1 MTSSSSSQ
9 PSQTAPGTSPVQGLH
24 HVTVMAADPQRN
36 IDFYSQ
42 TLGQRLVKVTVNFD
56 DPGTYHFYYGD
67 LTGQPGT
74 IMTHFP
80 WVGARRGV
88 RGNGEVVATAYSAP
102 RGSGAYWQARLTEHG
117 FAPQGGERFGHPVLT
132 FEDPD
137 GTWVELVF
145 EDGAEVQPWPAS
157 PVPAEHAL
165 RGFHS
170 VTAWV
175 RDTGSVRDLLVG
187 HLGFTE
193 VGSEA
198 DPEGTRTRFQGS
210 GDGVGLFVDVVERP
224 GKPRGQ
230 FGAGSV
236 HHVALRTR
244 GDAEQEA
251 YLTALT
257 AAGHH
262 PTPVQDRQYFHSIY
276 FREPNGVLFEIAT
289 DAPGFADDEPV
300 EELGRHLKLPE
311 WFESRRATIE
321 AHVPRIV
328 SREYGVTIGTREP
341 EDAVATPSG
350 STAAGPASNE
360 NIQVYAAGRSPGQ
373 ARVAMVLLHGRGGT
387 AGDILSLEKELN
399 LSAFAY
405 LAPQAPGNSWYPQSF
420 LAPVEHNQ
428 PQLNEALATVELLLN
443 ELEAQG
449 IPSENVVLGGFSQGA
464 CLALEYASRSGRRL
478 GGVAALS
485 GALITLDGTAPL
497 EGLPIF
503 MGVAPDDAHIPLVR
517 FRASAEHLRQRGAR
531 VQSEVYPGLG
541 HSIGREE
548 VDAVRAMMQGVAGRL

>member
-1 MTSSSSSQ
+1 MTLSS
-9 PSQTAPGTSPVQGLH
+9 PHFPGTTPVQGLH
-24 HVTVMAADPQRN
+24 HVTVMASDPQRN

-74 IMTHFP
+74 VMTHFP
-80 WVGARRGV
+80 WPDAAKGV

-102 RGSGAYWQARLTEHG
+102 RTSEGYWKARLEGQGVT
-117 FAPQGGERFGHPVLT
+117 FAEGERFGDRVLT

-145 EDGAEVQPWPAS
+145 EDGQPVQPWPGS

-175 RDTGSVRDLLVG
+175 RDTGPVRDLLVG
-187 HLGFTE
+187 QLGFTE
-193 VGSEA
+193 AGREPDA
-198 DPEGTRTRFQGS
+198 EGMRTRFRGS

-224 GKPRGQ
+224 GQPRGS
-230 FGAGSV
+230 FGAGSI

-244 GDAEQEA
+244 DDAEQAA
-251 YLTALT
+251 YLTGLGE
-257 AAGHH
+257 AGYR

-289 DAPGFADDEPV
+289 DAPGFVGDEPV
-300 EELGRHLKLPE
+300 GELGKHLQLPE
-311 WFESRRATIE
+311 WFEPRRATIE
-321 AHVPRIV
+321 AHVPKIV
-328 SREYGVTIGTREP
+328 NREYGVTLGTRELKP
-341 EDAVATPSG
+341 NGAIQATPEPQG
-350 STAAGPASNE
+350 V
-360 NIQVYAAGRSPGQ
+360 QVYAAGRPLGE

-387 AGDILSLEKELN
+387 APDILSLADDLN

-405 LAPQAPGNSWYPQSF
+405 LAPQAEGNSWYPLSF
-420 LAPVEHNQ
+420 LAPVERNQ
-428 PQLNEALATVELLLN
+428 PELDRALATVDAVLT

-449 IPSENVVLGGFSQGA
+449 IPPQNVVLGGFSQGA
-464 CLALEYASRSGRRL
+464 CLALEYASRAGQPL
-478 GGVAALS
+478 GGVVALS
-485 GALITLDGTAPL
+485 GGLITLDRTDPLGGTPV
-497 EGLPIF
+497 F
-503 MGVAPDDAHIPLVR
+503 MGVAPDDAHIPLAR
-517 FRASAEHLRQRGAR
+517 FQESAAQLRARGAR
-531 VQSEVYPGLG
+531 VDDRVYPGLG
-541 HSIGREE
+541 HSINRDEL
-548 VDAVRAMMQGVAGRL
+548 DAVREIMQGVAGRL